1 MSIEDLLR
9 QAADKGMT
17 HLTVYPVHSN
27 DRKTVY
33 WHARVSPSTQHKY
46 VEETDL
52 DPVLALQ
59 RALAAMPKARRVTAA
74 VNPNLRA
81 QHNLPPI
88 DEVDG
93 VLPAEPDRGEP
104 STPEPDEWEKYK

>member
-1 MSIEDLLR
+1 MTIEDLIQ
-9 QAADKGMT
+9 QAAAKGLT
-17 HLTVYPVHSN
+17 HLTLYPVHSH
-27 DRKTVY
+27 DGKTTY
-33 WHARVSPSTQHKY
+33 WHARATPSTMHRY

-59 RALAAMPKARRVTAA
+59 RALAALPKAPKRERKVTAK

-81 QHNLPPI
+81 QHNLP
-88 DEVDG
+88 EVE
-93 VLPAEPDRGEP
+93 LDRGEP